1 LATVRLRTYLR
12 QSTRDD
18 TDTFRSDKDRLAL
31 LDRAWEIGCT
41 NWDTSDIYGDS
52 EDVIGKWFKLH
63 PQRRKDIFLA
73 SKFGLKAT
81 ESGIVADS
89 SPEYCR
95 ECIDRSLTRLGVDQ
109 IDLYYI
115 HRVDPAIP
123 IEKTME
129 VMAELVQ

>member
-1 LATVRLRTYLR
+1 MYHYRSYQKSGSNV
-12 QSTRDD
+12 S
-18 TDTFRSDKDRLAL
+18 RSDQARLAL

-63 PQRRKDIFLA
+63 PERRKDIFLA
-73 SKFGLKAT
+73 TKFGLKGT

-95 ECIDRSLTRLGVDQ
+95 ECIDRSLARLGVDQ
-109 IDLYYI
+109 IDLYYV

-123 IEKTME
+123 IEKTMT
-129 VMAELVQ
+129 VMSELVQ